1 MIRNKSTERNH
12 IKEYYYKLKADP
24 MNKCHKVAVI
34 AAINKLLRTV
44 FT

>member
-1 MIRNKSTERNH
+1 
-12 IKEYYYKLKADP
+12 

-44 FT
+44 FYLGKQDVLYEYEKAITY